1 MPKANG
7 FRYLVQARC
16 ALTSYPEWRLL
27 RSETASSLASFIFEE
42 ILCRWGA
49 LTEIVTDNGPAFV
62 SALDELA
69 SKYNIRH
76 IRISPYNSQANG
88 IVERRHYD
96 VREAIMKSAEGD
108 ERKWYK
114 VVHSVF
120 WAERVTILKSCGM
133 SPYFMVH
140 GVEPLFPFDI
150 TEATFLVSLPDQ
162 DEFSSTDLIAWRAR
176 QLQKRAE
183 DIQDME
189 EKVLKARYASIKHF
203 VASHKITDHD
213 FEPGALVLVRNSRVE
228 AELNRKTK
236 PRYLGPM
243 IVLRRTIGGSYLLAE
258 LDGSVS
264 KLRYAAFRLTPYH
277 PRNHTRIP
285 VTSITGLD
293 DEDLDRMA
301 GEDVEEL
308 DDEDPEFHFLPDPDN
323 P

>member
-1 MPKANG
+1 M
-7 FRYLVQARC
+7 
-16 ALTSYPEWRLL
+16 
-27 RSETASSLASFIFEE
+27 
-42 ILCRWGA
+42 
-49 LTEIVTDNGPAFV
+49 EIVTDNGPAFV

-69 SKYNIRH
+69 TRYNIWH
-76 IRISPYNSQANG
+76 IQISPYNSQANR

-108 ERKWYK
+108 EGKWYK
-114 VVHSVF
+114 FMHSVF

-140 GVEPLFPFDI
+140 GVKPLFPFDI
-150 TEATFLVSLPDQ
+150 TEAMFLVSLPDQ
-162 DEFSSTDLIAWRAR
+162 DEFSSTDLIAWRMR
-176 QLQKRAE
+176 QLQKRTE
-183 DIQDME
+183 DIRDME

-203 VASHKITDHD
+203 VASHKIMDHD
-213 FEPGALVLVRNSRVE
+213 FEPGALVLVWNSRVE
-228 AELNRKTK
+228 AELNQKTK

-258 LDGSVS
+258 LDGSIS
-264 KLRYAAFRLTPYH
+264 KLCYAAFRLTPYH

-293 DEDLDRMA
+293 EEDLDRMA

-308 DDEDPEFHFLPDPDN
+308 DDEDPESHFLLDPDN